1 MVDIADGAVANRYV
15 SGYDPYRRAPDFE
28 RMIVF
33 DLHDDIADRKGTRP

>member
-15 SGYDPYRRAPDFE
+15 SGYDPSCRAPDFE

-33 DLHDDIADRKGTRP
+33 HLHAAADRKGTHP